1 MEEVIVVGGGL
12 AGMAATAA
20 LAGAGFPVTLLEA
33 RPYLGGR
40 ASSFPIPGR
49 GDTAEVIDNCQHV
62 LLGCFHNLLDLYER
76 LGVRE
81 RIRFFEEYYFLEP
94 GGRMSVLRA
103 GRLPPPLHL
112 AGSFLRLRFLDLRS
126 KLAVLRALAALNKDC
141 LREDLDQITMQDW
154 LAEKRQP
161 PAAVEGFWRPV
172 LVSAINEELDRM
184 AARHGFQVFLLAF
197 LGSREA
203 ARMGLPAVPLGE
215 LYASGAWAGLR
226 NVRIRCRA
234 AVDRIVVH
242 AGRACGVLVN
252 GERLEAA
259 YVVAALPFDRLPTV
273 VPEAGVD
280 TTRFEYSPI
289 TGIHLWF
296 DRPVTDLPYAALLG
310 RTIQW
315 FFNKSGGSY
324 LQVVVS
330 ASRQLI
336 RKSRGEVVELAVRE
350 LGEFLPAVR
359 HARLEA
365 SHVIKE
371 LRATFSARPGLEEV
385 RPGPETRIANLF
397 LAGDWTRS
405 GWPATMEGAVRSGYL
420 AAEAVTRAAGRPRRF
435 LISGP
440 PDGLR

>member
-20 LAGAGFPVTLLEA
+20 LAGAGFRVTLLEA

-40 ASSFPIPGR
+40 AASFPIQAR
-49 GDTAEVIDNCQHV
+49 GHTAEVIDNCQHV
-62 LLGCFHNLLDLYER
+62 LLGCCHNLLDLYER

-94 GGRMSVLRA
+94 GGRLSVLRA
-103 GRLPPPLHL
+103 GLAPPPLHL
-112 AGSFLRLRFLDLRS
+112 AGSFLRLRFLDVRS
-126 KLAVLRALAALNKDC
+126 KLAVLRALAALNKDRF
-141 LREDLDQITMQDW
+141 REDLDHITMQDW

-161 PAAVEGFWRPV
+161 RAAVEGFWRPV
-172 LVSAINEELDRM
+172 LVSAVNEELDRM

-197 LGSREA
+197 LSSRES
-203 ARMGLPAVPLGE
+203 ARMGLPDVPLGE
-215 LYASGAWAGLR
+215 LYAPGAWAGLP
-226 NVRIRCRA
+226 NVQIRLRA

-242 AGRACGVLVN
+242 AGSACGVLVN

-259 YVVAALPFDRLPTV
+259 YVVAALPFDRLPAI

-280 TTRFEYSPI
+280 PTRFQYSPI

-330 ASRQLI
+330 ASRQLVS
-336 RKSRGEVVELAVRE
+336 KSRGEVVELAVRE
-350 LGEFLPAVR
+350 LGEFLPSVR
-359 HARLEA
+359 QARLEA
-365 SHVIKE
+365 SRVIKE
-371 LRATFSARPGLEEV
+371 LRATFSARPGLEQV
-385 RPGPETRIANLF
+385 RPGPETRVANLF

-420 AAEAVTRAAGRPRRF
+420 AAEAVTRAAGCPRRF

>member
-1 MEEVIVVGGGL
+1 MEDVIVVGGGL

-20 LAGAGFPVTLLEA
+20 LASAGFPVTLLEA

-40 ASSFPIPGR
+40 AASFPIQTR
-49 GDTAEVIDNCQHV
+49 GHTAEVVDNCQHV
-62 LLGCFHNLLDLYER
+62 LLGCCHNLLDLYER
-76 LGVRE
+76 LGVRD

-94 GGRMSVLRA
+94 GGRLSVLRA

-112 AGSFLRLRFLDLRS
+112 ATSFLRLRFLDVRS
-126 KLAVLRALAALNKDC
+126 KLAVLRALAALHKDR
-141 LREDLDQITMQDW
+141 LREDLDQMTMQDW
-154 LAEKRQP
+154 LVEKRQP
-161 PAAVEGFWRPV
+161 AAAVEGFWRPV
-172 LVSAINEELDRM
+172 LVSALNEDLERM
-184 AARHGFQVFLLAF
+184 AARYGFQVFLLAF
-197 LGSREA
+197 LSSREA

-215 LYASGAWAGLR
+215 LYAPGAWARLR
-226 NVRIRCRA
+226 NVNLRFRST
-234 AVDRIVVH
+234 VSRIVVD
-242 AGRACGVLVN
+242 ADRACGVVVN
-252 GERLEAA
+252 SERLEAA
-259 YVVAALPFDRLPTV
+259 YVVAALPFDRLAAV

-315 FFNKSGGSY
+315 FFNKGRGSY

-330 ASRQLI
+330 ASRPLVG
-336 RKSRGEVVELAVRE
+336 KSRREIVELAVRE
-350 LGEFLPAVR
+350 LGEFLPAVQQ
-359 HARLEA
+359 ARLEA

-371 LRATFSARPGLEEV
+371 LRATFSARPGVEQV
-385 RPGPETRIANLF
+385 RPRPETRIANLF

-420 AAEAVTRAAGRPRRF
+420 AAEAVTRAAGQPRRF
-435 LISGP
+435 LISDP